1 VLAGEDI
8 ASIGSPVDRLKAT
21 VGDRPHSC
29 SAMAMSAL
37 EQAMWDV
44 RAHQIGVPVQAVLG
58 GKRRSSIPL
67 NVNINPGLLDH
78 SPDAFT
84 DRAREAASAVA
95 C

>member
-1 VLAGEDI
+1 
-8 ASIGSPVDRLKAT
+8 
-21 VGDRPHSC
+21 
-29 SAMAMSAL
+29 
-37 EQAMWDV
+37 MWDV